1 MQTKKR
7 RLNLASF
14 QRAKNILL
22 IKFKYA
28 ILKLN
33 NKQIEYEGFSIQK
46 TDFHKLKRSLHKNSL
61 LSLIITALIVTILL
75 YPSPVTAVQVSITQL
90 HGQSITQGQTHTF
103 YISIQIET
111 GEMIPIDKVR
121 IKVTGP
127 TSFTYEFPAASG
139 GEEQYIT
146 LLAPMFVN
154 YGYGAYYGYGYGY
167 FPGYGWGYRNYPYGY
182 GYGFYGPNT
191 ITWQATLKNT
201 ASLSPG
207 TYKMTAEVES
217 DGVWWGGPP
226 TEVTFTIVAA
236 PTPPPPAA
244 PDLTIQ
250 FVDLPTEFQATRTYD
265 IKLQIKNIGTAN
277 AGAFNVTLTANG
289 TLVNDKVNVS
299 SLAAGGQTN
308 VTIEWTPATKGN
320 YNLVATVDSDGK
332 IAESNEANNAATTTV
347 TVGVFVPTPAEVEA
361 MTDTEAAQA
370 LEQLTAEQA
379 AGILEQV
386 SVTKCARVLLAMDAE
401 FAARVLL
408 AMDPDYAATII
419 EEMVDLNA
427 SGAATIIEEATAL
440 DVDATVAILELMDTV
455 HLAKLI
461 IAIINLPSTP
471 QVAAQLLEK
480 MSLEK
485 AVDIVKVIVELGAQE
500 DLAKAF
506 PHLTTERLIG
516 IMEALTVEERGSFL
530 PYMTSEDIERIETL
544 IEYPDLTVT
553 SVVVSPEQPH
563 AEEASTVTVTVKN
576 IGRADVNM
584 FTVRLN
590 VNGVTLQTLTV
601 DGLTVNQTRTASF
614 TWTPTAQGT
623 YTLTAAVDPENAVE
637 ELVETNNELSKSVT
651 VLPKLLPDLTA
662 AFTSL
667 PSEFVEGTQYTITVT
682 INNIG
687 TASAGQ
693 FTVELKANGVS
704 VGTQTVSSL
713 AAGASTTVS
722 FTWTPA
728 SAGQYTLTATAD
740 SGNTIAEL
748 NENNNSATQT
758 VTVKSKPG
766 ILEQYWWV
774 IVIIVVIVVA
784 VLAYVFLRRKK

>member
-1 MQTKKR
+1 
-7 RLNLASF
+7 
-14 QRAKNILL
+14 
-22 IKFKYA
+22 
-28 ILKLN
+28 
-33 NKQIEYEGFSIQK
+33 
-46 TDFHKLKRSLHKNSL
+46 LHKNSL
-61 LSLIITALIVTILL
+61 LSLIITALIVAILL
-75 YPSPVTAVQVSITQL
+75 YPTPVTAVQVSITQL

-111 GEMIPIDKVR
+111 GEMIPINKVR
-121 IKVTGP
+121 ITVTGP

-146 LLAPMFVN
+146 LLAPMSVN
-154 YGYGAYYGYGYGY
+154 HGYGAYYGYGYGY

-182 GYGFYGPNT
+182 GYGFYGPQT
-191 ITWQATLKNT
+191 ITWQATLRNT
-201 ASLSPG
+201 ASLPTG

-236 PTPPPPAA
+236 PTPPPPPPAA

-250 FVDLPTEFQATRTYD
+250 FVDLPTEFQATRTYN

-277 AGAFNVTLTANG
+277 AGAFNVTLTAND

-308 VTIEWTPATKGN
+308 VTIKWTPATKGN

-332 IAESNEANNAATTTV
+332 IAESNEANNAAITTV

-361 MTDTEAAQA
+361 MTDAEAAQA

-379 AGILEQV
+379 ADILEQV

-427 SGAATIIEEATAL
+427 SGAATIIEEATAI
-440 DVDATVAILELMDTV
+440 DVDATVAILELMDTL

-485 AVDIVKVIVELGAQE
+485 AVDVVKVIVELGAQE
-500 DLAKAF
+500 DLAKA
-506 PHLTTERLIG
+506 LTYLSTERLND
-516 IMEALTVEERGSFL
+516 IMKNLCIQQRGALL
-530 PYMTSEDIERIETL
+530 LYMTSEDINRIEPSL
-544 IEYPDLTVT
+544 IAYPDLTVT
-553 SVVVSPEQPH
+553 SIVVSPEQPH

-576 IGRADVNM
+576 IGRADVDM

-590 VNGVTLQTLTV
+590 VNGVALQTLTV
-601 DGLTVNQTRTASF
+601 DGLTVNQTRTVTF

-623 YTLTAAVDPENAVE
+623 YTLTATVDPEDAVE
-637 ELVETNNELSKSVT
+637 ELVETNNELSESVT
-651 VLPKLLPDLTA
+651 VLPKLLPDLTV

-740 SGNTIAEL
+740 SENAIAEL